1 MAVKLDLPTIA
12 ASGEA
17 PLLLD
22 ANSTTYNLLPVAG
35 GTVFVETY
43 AQKKTHYKE
52 LAIGTPSVVRPE
64 TYLIKEQNF
73 RDIGGG
79 FWKWE
84 RHYAVKPESWFD
96 YQLVSFSYG
105 YRFFII
111 IGTSITQTAHVNT
124 RLDTAGGGTDSTI
137 AAATRTY
144 YLKPELD
151 ALSLNT
157 NPPALSAETPATFTD
172 AIIREDEINIYA
184 GNIYERIVYT
194 ATFTVPVFSLSGF

>member
-1 MAVKLDLPTIA
+1 MAVKLDLPSISG
-12 ASGEA
+12 SGEE

-35 GTVFVETY
+35 GTVYVETY
-43 AQKKTHYKE
+43 AQKKTNYRE
-52 LAIGTPSVVRPE
+52 LAIGTPSGFRPDA
-64 TYLIKEQNF
+64 YLIKEQNF

-79 FWKWE
+79 FWAWE
-84 RHYAVKPESWFD
+84 RHYAVKPRSWFD

-105 YRFFII
+105 YRLFVI
-111 IGTSITQTAHVNT
+111 IGGSNTESAYVNT
-124 RLDTAGGGTDSTI
+124 RLDTFGGGTDSTI
-137 AAATRTY
+137 ATATRTY

-172 AIIREDEINIYA
+172 EIIREDSLNIYA

-194 ATFTVPVFSLSGF
+194 ATFTVPEFSISGF